1 MKTKGDKV
9 RSLEAADRR
18 GRIEATAVTGA
29 LAGAAAGSLAGPP
42 GIAAGAV
49 IGVAAGAIT
58 GLALADDAGRRQ
70 EEEARLDQEIGVTE
84 GNLGA
89 ARPDQP
95 PASLGTY
102 SGVSAG
108 TGERPTPAPSEG
120 PMQELED

>member
-1 MKTKGDKV
+1 MKTHGAKD
-9 RSLEAADRR
+9 RMEAAGRR

-49 IGVAAGAIT
+49 LGVAAGALT
-58 GLALADDAGRRQ
+58 GLALADEAGRLY
-70 EEEARLDQEIGVTE
+70 EKEARLDREIGVTK
-84 GNLGA
+84 GDLGA

-95 PASLGTY
+95 RAKRGTY

-108 TGERPTPAPSEG
+108 TDARETPAPSEG
-120 PMQELED
+120 PMQELDE